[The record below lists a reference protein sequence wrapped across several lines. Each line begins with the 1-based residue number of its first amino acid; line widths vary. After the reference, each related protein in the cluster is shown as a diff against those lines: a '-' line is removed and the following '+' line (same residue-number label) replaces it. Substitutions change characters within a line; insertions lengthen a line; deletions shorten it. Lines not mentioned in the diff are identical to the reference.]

1 MERWVPGLV
10 VRTRGQ
16 LGLGRMEVRL
26 WPRVGLCCGHQDTWK
41 RGLCSGRLSGTVLF
55 CGRWVQDALKH
66 ASPAYFLG
74 TVASRMKALLPR
86 THRWERAQKT

>member
-26 WPRVGLCCGHQDTWK
+26 WPRVGLCCGHQD
-41 RGLCSGRLSGTVLF
+41 RREGFALGASVVLSSSAAGG
-55 CGRWVQDALKH
+55 C
-66 ASPAYFLG
+66 
-74 TVASRMKALLPR
+74 
-86 THRWERAQKT
+86 KTP